1 MSASSERWER
11 LRALFD
17 QARALPAGSRTAF
30 LDAECTD
37 TRLRAEV
44 DALLRAYAALE
55 GGAGAGFFLELD
67 ARRAAA
73 LLTSGG
79 AVPASEDPGPGDTL
93 GRYRIE
99 RPLAHGGMG
108 VVYLAY
114 DARLDRP
121 AVLKLLPRH
130 SSLDPAARRRFEEEA
145 RAASALDHPHIA
157 TVYDIGDAPDGR
169 VFIAMAYYE
178 GETLR
183 EEIERGPLPIPWALS
198 LATQIADALAAAH
211 HRGIVHRDVKP
222 GNVIVTPDGVA
233 KLVDFGIAKVSGSA
247 LTQPGATP
255 GTVAYMSPEQTRG
268 DQVDAGADVWALGVV
283 LYEMLT
289 GGRPFRGDQNDTV
302 IFAIRHDEPEP
313 PDRIR
318 PEVPAGLGR
327 VVLRCLAK
335 DPADR
340 YPDAVELRSDL
351 ERLPGRP
358 ARRRLARTVAISA
371 LATALVIAAALGG
384 IGIRGSGT
392 GGVTGRATAIAVIPP
407 APLAHDTALAR
418 LGRELTVTLTANL
431 DGMGT
436 IRTVPAVTVLALA
449 GEGVVSLPVGA
460 SMARRLGATSVVHGT
475 LVRAGPLVRLDAG
488 LFATDD
494 LSPLAHVTVTASPDD
509 IAVLSDSATLMLL
522 RAVWGRGEIP
532 APNLLALT
540 TPSLTALRAYLEGE
554 VKLAHGEYDAAVP
567 AFERAFQADSTFWLA
582 HWRSVYPRVYE
593 GSGLD
598 SATVAGMLA
607 HRDRL
612 PAPDRLLLDAY
623 AAETLRERLV
633 LFHTVTTRFP
643 DYWPAWYDYGDALV
657 HLGPYVGTT
666 YADAR
671 AALERTVALSP
682 DFSAAWWHLLWMTI
696 RQRDV
701 AAADHALAE
710 LTRFEQA
717 GRWPVNPDNM
727 IYFRALHGLLRSDG
741 EWSAETADRVAGVAL
756 RVSPPVPPASIA
768 TLTLAYGFPRAQLQQ
783 AEAILR
789 GRPPSG
795 MATAQRMGQALAWAG
810 RGAWDSAMVA
820 ADQWARQPGDSLAPL
835 RAYGLAVVG
844 LWAGAVEAEA
854 VRSRRPE
861 PSRLPVLQTADAQA
875 ELAWLDGIAAY
886 VRGDRPALAA
896 SLRELRAGGAESADL
911 LTASLEAFERHANGE
926 HEAAA
931 RALARLEWEFADRD
945 LPAPRRS
952 GTGRQIA
959 ARFHPWLSAI
969 HRPTAARWLLAA
981 GDTLEAA
988 RLLTWHEAI
997 LTGDRAY
1004 PLVNATNAVVS
1015 PLALYERARLAEAL
1029 GRPYEARA
1037 HYEAFLERYDLPPE
1051 RHAEWVTEARTAR
1064 ARLPRALTAP

>member
-1 MSASSERWER
+1 MSAPSERWER
-11 LRALFD
+11 LRALLD
-17 QARALPAGSRTAF
+17 EARALPAGSRAAF
-30 LDAECTD
+30 LDAECPD
-37 TRLRAEV
+37 AGLRAEL
-44 DALLRAYAALE
+44 DALLRAHAALE
-55 GGAGAGFFLELD
+55 GGAGAGFLELD
-67 ARRAAA
+67 AHRAAA
-73 LLTSGG
+73 LLTSGRG
-79 AVPASEDPGPGDTL
+79 VPAGEDPGPGDTL
-93 GRYRIE
+93 GRYRIQ
-99 RPLAHGGMG
+99 RRLAHGGMG

-121 AVLKLLPRH
+121 AALKLLPRYL
-130 SSLDPAARRRFEEEA
+130 SLDAAARRRFEEEA

-183 EEIERGPLPIPWALS
+183 EEIERGPLPIPRALS

-233 KLVDFGIAKVSGSA
+233 KLVDFGVAKVSGSA
-247 LTQPGATP
+247 LTQPGGTP

-268 DQVDAGADVWALGVV
+268 DAVDARTDLWALGVV

-289 GGRPFRGDQNDTV
+289 GERPFEGDQNDTV

-313 PDRIR
+313 LERVR

-327 VVLRCLAK
+327 VVHRCLAK

-340 YPDAVELRSDL
+340 YADAVELRTDL

-358 ARRRLARTVAISA
+358 ARRLARTAAISA
-371 LATALVIAAALGG
+371 VAATLVIAATLGV
-384 IGIRGSGT
+384 IGVRGSGT
-392 GGVTGRATAIAVIPP
+392 VGVTGPATAIAVIPP

-436 IRTVPAVTVLALA
+436 IRAVPALTVLALA
-449 GEGVVSLPVGA
+449 GERPVSLPEGA
-460 SMARRLGATSVVHGT
+460 SMARRLDATSVVHGT
-475 LVRAGPLVRLDAG
+475 LVRAGSLVRLDAG
-488 LFATDD
+488 LFAADD
-494 LSPLAHVTVTASPDD
+494 LSQLAHVTVTASPDD

-532 APNLLALT
+532 APNLAALT

-554 VKLAHGEYDAAVP
+554 VKLARGEYDAAVP

-582 HWRSVYPRVYE
+582 HWRSLYPRVYE

-623 AAETLRERLV
+623 AAETLGERLV
-633 LFHTVTTRFP
+633 LFRTVTTRFP

-671 AALERTVALSP
+671 AALERVVALSP
-682 DFSAAWWHLLWMTI
+682 DYSAAWWHLLWMTI

-701 AAADHALAE
+701 AAADRVLAE

-717 GRWPVNPDNM
+717 GIWPVNPDNM
-727 IYFRALHGLLRSDG
+727 TYFRALHGLLRSDG
-741 EWSAETADRVAGVAL
+741 EWSAETADRVAGVASQ
-756 RVSPPVPPASIA
+756 VSPPVPPVSIA

-789 GRPPSG
+789 RRPPSG
-795 MATAQRMGQALAWAG
+795 MATAQWMGQALAWAG
-810 RGAWDSAMVA
+810 RGGWDSAMVA

-854 VRSRRPE
+854 VLSRRPE
-861 PSRLPVLQTADAQA
+861 PSRLPALQTADARA

-896 SLRELRAGGAESADL
+896 SLHELRAGGAESADL
-911 LTASLEAFERHANGE
+911 LTASLEAFDRHANGE